1 MTREKEGTFDDD
13 PKPRTKGHNEKKRE
27 LFTYLRTVEECLL
40 LRDEHN
46 NIMIKMKKSENDL
59 VVSSYETVLAY
70 GFPLP
75 RKEATIDH
83 HVFLYTV
90 VYYY

>member
-1 MTREKEGTFDDD
+1 MTIRNQEPMVIT
-13 PKPRTKGHNEKKRE
+13 RRNEN
-27 LFTYLRTVEECLL
+27 YLLTVEECLL

-46 NIMIKMKKSENDL
+46 NIMIKMKKSEYDL

-83 HVFLYTV
+83 YVFRYTV